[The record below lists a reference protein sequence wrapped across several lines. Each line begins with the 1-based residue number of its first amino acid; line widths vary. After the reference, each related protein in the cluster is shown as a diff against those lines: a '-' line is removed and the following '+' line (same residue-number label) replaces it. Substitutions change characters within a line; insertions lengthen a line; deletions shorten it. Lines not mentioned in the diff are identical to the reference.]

1 MFNNNKNKEVKRLT
15 GLLVLLFIFNI
26 SCKNRS
32 KQIATPIIKEEINSP
47 KELMVNFRFRF
58 KTNKTDTFK
67 IMLSN
72 IEVDELQKK
81 NIYIFEDVIP
91 SSGED
96 SIIAKFDPG
105 NISNSITINLGNKE
119 IKEVEI
125 IEILVSYGSNGIN
138 ISTNKDIDKYLAF
151 NRFIE
156 RDSTSNIIRTK
167 KVDGLHNP
175 GFSLKRKLINQLRK
189 E

>member
-1 MFNNNKNKEVKRLT
+1 MKKT
-15 GLLVLLFIFNI
+15 VLLIVTTLIF
-26 SCKNRS
+26 SSACKDNTTNPINEAI
-32 KQIATPIIKEEINSP
+32 KKEIIAPKYLTIN
-47 KELMVNFRFRF
+47 FRF

-125 IEILVSYGSNGIN
+125 IEILVSYGSNGIK